1 MVILLNTALLQLT
14 IAMRVCNSN
23 RNFFIMKKTNR
34 RQFLQT
40 GAAGLAGLAAITSG
54 FTGKD
59 NAALAESVDMVKL
72 GNTGLQVPRV
82 ALGTGSGGWNRA
94 SNQTRLGYRNFVE
107 LSQYAYDR
115 GIRFFDTADMYG
127 SHPYVR
133 EALKVIPRENV
144 TILTKVM
151 TYGHEGW
158 YTVEPF
164 EKSLDRF
171 RKEVGTDYFD
181 IFLLHCMM
189 NDKWPSEYR
198 KFMDGLSDAK
208 QKGIIRT
215 VGISCHDFG
224 AMKEAAVNPWV
235 DVLLARINNKGPKM
249 DGTPEEV
256 MQVLETAKKN
266 GKGVIGMKVFGMG
279 DLVREE
285 QREKSLNFVIKSGNV
300 HCMTLGLE
308 SKEQVDDAVTR
319 VMRIVKQNA

>member
-1 MVILLNTALLQLT
+1 
-14 IAMRVCNSN
+14 
-23 RNFFIMKKTNR
+23 MKKTNR
-34 RQFLQT
+34 REFLQT
-40 GAAGLAGLAAITSG
+40 GAAGLAGLAAITAG
-54 FTGKD
+54 FADPG
-59 NAALAESVDMVKL
+59 NIPAAESVDVVKL
-72 GNTGLQVPRV
+72 GYTGLKVPRV
-82 ALGTGSGGWNRA
+82 AFGTGSAGWEKV
-94 SNQTRLGYRNFVE
+94 SNQTRLGYKKFVE

-144 TILTKVM
+144 TIMTKFM

-164 EKSLDRF
+164 ETSLDRF

-181 IFLLHCMM
+181 ILLLHCMM
-189 NDKWPSEYR
+189 NNKWPTEYR

-208 QKGIIRT
+208 QKGIIKT
-215 VGISCHDFG
+215 VGISCHDLG

-235 DVLLARINNKGPKM
+235 DVLLARINYKGPKM

-256 MQVLETAKKN
+256 MQVLETARKN

-279 DLVREE
+279 ELVKED

-308 SKEQVDDAVTR
+308 SKEQVEDAVNR
-319 VMRIVKQNA
+319 VMRIVKQKA